1 MSLRRDSNLGE
12 RDFQGVQ
19 DETAQKKSKRK
30 TSYQRFS
37 AEDRFK
43 IGKYASENG
52 VTAALRKFKKSIL
65 IWTKVQFKDLNQIMR
80 KSWKK
85 VSDNQERRK
94 FFLKK
99 KRALIEAWG
108 YWSNGL
114 RLPQGAV
121 SFYYLFFW

>member
-30 TSYQRFS
+30 TSYQRYS

-65 IWTKVQFKDLNQIMR
+65 I
-80 KSWKK
+80 
-85 VSDNQERRK
+85 
-94 FFLKK
+94 
-99 KRALIEAWG
+99 
-108 YWSNGL
+108 
-114 RLPQGAV
+114 
-121 SFYYLFFW
+121 